1 MSKQISLSLAL
12 SQRTVYD
19 KSTKQ
24 SRATTESS
32 TTSHSCDDTSMQM
45 AIAAVEQQE
54 MTIRRAAICYGIAP
68 STLHDR
74 ISGKVKD
81 GATWGVVPYLT
92 RQEEEEFA
100 SFLGCCADIGYAH
113 SLPQVLAL
121 AQQIVDCKG
130 INTMVTRGWWKR
142 FCQRNPQLSH
152 RTAVPL
158 SVARAM
164 ATDEHVIDR
173 YFEMLMDTLSNNGL
187 MHKPMQLY
195 NCDETGMPLG
205 AYHHKVVAQAGSN
218 PTCIT
223 SNSSKSQV
231 TVLACVSATGVAMP
245 PFVIFQRKT
254 MNQELTIGEIPGTLY
269 GCSEKGWIN
278 QKPFTHWFENHFIRY
293 ILLSRP
299 VVLLMDGHSSH
310 FCPNMIRMAAKEK
323 VILFTLPPNTTHLIQ
338 PLDKGCF
345 GPLKVAWR
353 QACHRFCSQNPGR
366 VVSIY
371 DFSALLSEAWG
382 QSITVKNITGGFKVT
397 GVYPV
402 DRCAVQIPGQKSSFR
417 PESLAEKSGLAY
429 VPLYSPA
436 PSRHSH
442 KAKTTAF
449 EASGMSSLSDSLHQS
464 FLNSDTSPNTSFLQ
478 RSLSENNI
486 SIHSSSEA
494 SLLLRPSYSS
504 SISSLLNTPIAPA
517 KLPTKNVKS
526 FGQVLTSTDLM
537 EKMEEAEKLKAEK
550 AKEKKEREIK
560 RLEKAKQKSIKGNKI
575 TTVTSYIMQFQHYN
589 SR

>member
-24 SRATTESS
+24 SRDTTESR
-32 TTSHSCDDTSMQM
+32 TTSRSYDTSMQM
-45 AIAAVEQQE
+45 AVAAVEQRE

-74 ISGKVKD
+74 ISEKVKD
-81 GATWGVVPYLT
+81 GATRGVVPYLT
-92 RQEEEEFA
+92 KQEEEEFA
-100 SFLGCCADIGYAH
+100 SFLARCADMGYAH

-121 AQQIVDCKG
+121 AQQIVDHKG

-158 SVARAM
+158 SVARAV

-173 YFEMLMDTLSNNGL
+173 YFEMLTDTLSNNGL

-195 NCDETGMPLG
+195 NCDETGMPFG
-205 AYHHKVVAQAGSN
+205 AYHHKVVAQAGPN

-278 QKPFTHWFENHFIRY
+278 QKLFSHWFENRFIWY
-293 ILLSRP
+293 IPLSRP

-323 VILFTLPPNTTHLIQ
+323 VILFTLPPNTTHLTQ

-345 GPLKVAWR
+345 SPLKVAWR
-353 QACHRFCSQNPGR
+353 QACQRFCSQNPGR

-382 QSITVKNITGGFKVT
+382 QSMTVKNITSGFKVT
-397 GVYPV
+397 GIYPV
-402 DRCAVQIPGQKSSFR
+402 DRCAVQVPGQKL
-417 PESLAEKSGLAY
+417 SLDQSLWQKSQVWLMFPCI
-429 VPLYSPA
+429 VQLLPVT
-436 PSRHSH
+436 
-442 KAKTTAF
+442 AK
-449 EASGMSSLSDSLHQS
+449 
-464 FLNSDTSPNTSFLQ
+464 
-478 RSLSENNI
+478 
-486 SIHSSSEA
+486 
-494 SLLLRPSYSS
+494 
-504 SISSLLNTPIAPA
+504 
-517 KLPTKNVKS
+517 
-526 FGQVLTSTDLM
+526 
-537 EKMEEAEKLKAEK
+537 
-550 AKEKKEREIK
+550 
-560 RLEKAKQKSIKGNKI
+560 KQK
-575 TTVTSYIMQFQHYN
+575 
-589 SR
+589 

>member
-1 MSKQISLSLAL
+1 
-12 SQRTVYD
+12 
-19 KSTKQ
+19 
-24 SRATTESS
+24 
-32 TTSHSCDDTSMQM
+32 
-45 AIAAVEQQE
+45 
-54 MTIRRAAICYGIAP
+54 
-68 STLHDR
+68 
-74 ISGKVKD
+74 
-81 GATWGVVPYLT
+81 
-92 RQEEEEFA
+92 
-100 SFLGCCADIGYAH
+100 
-113 SLPQVLAL
+113 
-121 AQQIVDCKG
+121 
-130 INTMVTRGWWKR
+130 MVTRGWWKR

-164 ATDEHVIDR
+164 ATDEHVIDH
-173 YFEMLMDTLSNNGL
+173 YFEMLTDTLSNNGL

-254 MNQELTIGEIPGTLY
+254 MNQEFTIGEIPGTLY

-278 QKPFTHWFENHFIRY
+278 QKLFTHWFENHFIRY
-293 ILLSRP
+293 IPLSRP

-323 VILFTLPPNTTHLIQ
+323 VILFTLPPNTTHLTQ

-402 DRCAVQIPGQKSSFR
+402 DRCAVQIPGQKPSFR
-417 PESLAEKSGLAY
+417 PESLAEKSDLAY

-436 PSRHSH
+436 PSRHSQ

-517 KLPTKNVKS
+517 KLPTKNVKY

-575 TTVTSYIMQFQHYN
+575 TTVTSYIM
-589 SR
+589 